1 MEVVLLVLFGG
12 AEAAALLGDH
22 VHQDRAA
29 EPLGLLERVDK
40 HVDVVAVDRAE
51 VLQPEVAE
59 QHLRGQHVL
68 QSTLHAV
75 QQVVGLASQR
85 PPLHRVLHRI
95 QSLLVARVGAD
106 RRQMARQTTHGRGV
120 GASVVVYHD
129 DQRQVIV
136 DSDVVQGFPSHAT
149 SQRTVTDH
157 HRHGALVLAAQLETA
172 CHALCPAQPGGGV
185 RVLHPV
191 VFRLGPGRVAGQ
203 AVGLPQGHEV
213 VATAGEDLVDIALV
227 AGVEDDRVVRGV
239 EDPVERDGQLDYA
252 EVWAEVPP
260 SSAHLRDQE
269 LPDLSGQLG
278 QLLAPELSQVIRFVD
293 RLQQRHTLTLP
304 GVGSI
309 RRCGAAG
316 TGGWDDAQR
325 LAARDGNSTTAD
337 CQSFLAS
344 A

>member
-1 MEVVLLVLFGG
+1 MLFGG
-12 AEAAALLGDH
+12 AEAAALLGDR

-29 EPLGLLERVDK
+29 EPLGLLERVNK

-59 QHLRGQHVL
+59 QHLRGKHVL
-68 QSTLHAV
+68 QPNLHAV

-95 QSLLVARVGAD
+95 QGLLVAWVGAD
-106 RRQMARQTTHGRGV
+106 SRQVARQTTHGRGV
-120 GASVVVYHD
+120 GAPVVVDHD

-157 HRHGALVLAAQLETA
+157 HHHGAFVLAAQLKTA
-172 CHALCPAQPGGGV
+172 CHALCPAKPGGGV

-203 AVGLPQGHEV
+203 AVHLPQGHEV

-227 AGVEDDRVVRGV
+227 AGVEDDRVVRGI
-239 EDPVERDGQLDYA
+239 EDPVERDGQLDHA

-278 QLLAPELSQVIRFVD
+278 QLLAPQLSQVIRFID
-293 RLQQRHTLTLP
+293 RLQQRHALTLP

-316 TGGWDDAQR
+316 TGGWDDTHALLQEMATR
-325 LAARDGNSTTAD
+325 PPRIARA
-337 CQSFLAS
+337 FLAS